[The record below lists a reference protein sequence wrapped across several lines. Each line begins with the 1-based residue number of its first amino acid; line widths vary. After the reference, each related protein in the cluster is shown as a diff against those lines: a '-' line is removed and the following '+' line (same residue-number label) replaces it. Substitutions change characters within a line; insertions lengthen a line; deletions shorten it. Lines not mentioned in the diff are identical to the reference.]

1 MIDLL
6 RTIASV
12 IVHMSKEKELL
23 VTLIIN
29 DFRKQ
34 YLGSYLGLSWAFLQP
49 LVFILVIWTV
59 FEHGFKVKPVSDEL
73 PFFVWLVCG
82 MVPWFF
88 FSNSLAMGVD
98 AITSNSFLVKKVSF
112 RVGILP
118 VVVICS
124 EMIIHLGLI
133 LCVMVI
139 LMLYGLYPTLYWL
152 QFIYYLGCQ
161 FLLLIGLTLLF
172 SALRVF
178 IKDMSNI
185 ISVMLQIGFW
195 CTPIFWNSEM
205 LSPKHQIFIKINP
218 LYYIINGY
226 RETFTGEVWFW
237 HHYKLAVFFFCISFF
252 FIIIGSLFFKRL
264 RPHFGDVL

>member
-6 RTIASV
+6 RTIVSV
-12 IVHMSKEKELL
+12 VLHMYKEKELL
-23 VTLIIN
+23 VTLIVN

-34 YLGSYLGLSWAFLQP
+34 YLGSYLGLTWAFLQP

-59 FEHGFKVKPVSDEL
+59 FEHGFKVRPVSDDV

-88 FSNSLAMGVD
+88 FSNSVATGVD
-98 AITSNSFLVKKVSF
+98 AITSNAFLVKKVSF

-118 VVVICS
+118 VVVVCS
-124 EMIIHLGLI
+124 EMVIHLGMMLV
-133 LCVMVI
+133 VMVI
-139 LMLYGLYPTLYWL
+139 LMLYGFTPTIYWL
-152 QFIYYLGCQ
+152 QFVYYLVCQ
-161 FLLLIGLTLLF
+161 FLLLVGLSLLF

-185 ISVMLQIGFW
+185 ISVLLQIGFW
-195 CTPIFWNSEM
+195 ATPIFWNSEI
-205 LSPKHQIFIKINP
+205 LKPEHQAFIKLNP

-226 RETFTGEVWFW
+226 RETFTEHIWFW
-237 HHYKLAVFFFCISFF
+237 QHYKWTGYYFAVIFICIF
-252 FIIIGSLFFKRL
+252 IGSLVFRRL